1 MCILN
6 DFSRAPRPNLA
17 LLTATL
23 LGAMVVSAPAQ
34 QKPVEEK
41 LNKIVSDV
49 EQKATGRDPSVV
61 EEAVKIFVNKIEVL
75 GRIEK
80 PQAVFIVPGT
90 DPRVDDIGIDRSF
103 FQEIFRPLE
112 RDGVRRTL
120 NRHARDYLPW

>member
-6 DFSRAPRPNLA
+6 DFSRAPRSHLA
-17 LLTATL
+17 LLTASL

-103 FQEIFRPLE
+103 FQEIFRPVE
-112 RDGVRRTL
+112 RDGVRKTL

>member
-1 MCILN
+1 MCTLN
-6 DFSRAPRPNLA
+6 EFSWAPRRHLA
-17 LLTATL
+17 LLTASL

-61 EEAVKIFVNKIEVL
+61 EEAVKIFVKKIEVL

-90 DPRVDDIGIDRSF
+90 DPRVDDIAIDRSF
-103 FQEIFRPLE
+103 FQEIFRPVE

-120 NRHARDYLPW
+120 NRHARDYIPW

>member
-1 MCILN
+1 MRGCN
-6 DFSRAPRPNLA
+6 G
-17 LLTATL
+17 LLSL
-23 LGAMVVSAPAQ
+23 LVICLIVLSGMVGGAGAQ

-49 EQKATGRDPSVV
+49 EQKASSRDPSVG
-61 EEAVKIFVNKIEVL
+61 EDAVKIILNKIEVL

-103 FQEIFRPLE
+103 FQEIFRPVE
-112 RDGVRRTL
+112 RDAVRKTL
-120 NRHARDYLPW
+120 NRHARDYIPW

>member
-1 MCILN
+1 MRIRN
-6 DFSRAPRPNLA
+6 DFSPGSRFRLA
-17 LLTATL
+17 LLIVTL
-23 LGAMVVSAPAQ
+23 LAAVVVSAPAQ

-61 EEAVKIFVNKIEVL
+61 EEAVKIFVSKIEVL

-103 FQEIFRPLE
+103 FQEIFRPIE
-112 RDGVRRTL
+112 RDGVRKTL
-120 NRHARDYLPW
+120 NRHARDYIPW

>member
-1 MCILN
+1 MRGCSNLRWLAAICLAML
-6 DFSRAPRPNLA
+6 SGMVSVAGAP
-17 LLTATL
+17 
-23 LGAMVVSAPAQ
+23 

-49 EQKATGRDPSVV
+49 EQKVSSRDPSVG
-61 EEAVKIFVNKIEVL
+61 EDAVKIILNKIEVL

-103 FQEIFRPLE
+103 FQEIFRPVE
-112 RDGVRRTL
+112 RDVVRKTL
-120 NRHARDYLPW
+120 NRHARDYIPW